1 MPLRRGQRVAAARTL
16 GMGSV
21 PAGTPGR
28 VIRVWLF
35 GSYDVD
41 FGRGRI
47 LHGLSRDGLRLASG
61 GPWWTDR
68 RRR

>member
-1 MPLRRGQRVAAARTL
+1 MPLRRGQGVAAVRTL
-16 GMGSV
+16 GMGRV

-28 VIRVWLF
+28 VIRVGFF

-47 LHGLSRDGLRLASG
+47 LHDLNRDALRLTST
-61 GPWWTDR
+61 GPWWTR
-68 RRR
+68 RRRR